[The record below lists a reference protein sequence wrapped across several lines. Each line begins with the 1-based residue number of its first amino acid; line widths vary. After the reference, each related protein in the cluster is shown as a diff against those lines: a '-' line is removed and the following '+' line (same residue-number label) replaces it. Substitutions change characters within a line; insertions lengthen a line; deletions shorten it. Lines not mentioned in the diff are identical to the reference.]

1 MWIMSLYGNIMYPDD
16 STNPESAKEKRA
28 ILGYPYGIPTSGAWT
43 NPWTYAAHPS
53 LMEFKGTP
61 LVPSS
66 VKSQKRRSD
75 IEPTVPAKKLLTE
88 EKMAAHLNNLHISS
102 DFTSHSSSN
111 DFEVESEMQLENEQP
126 SQYFVNMTQWDL
138 EQKLR
143 NAQRITVC
151 DEVKNLGMTDSILPK
166 VLLDKMENPCTALV
180 LWQPPTIL
188 QKLIVPQKDLPPE
201 QATDDEEEVDN
212 NNSSAVD
219 LNNFAMET
227 DI

>member
-1 MWIMSLYGNIMYPDD
+1 MSFYSNIMYPDD
-16 STNPESAKEKRA
+16 STNPESAREKRSV
-28 ILGYPYGIPTSGAWT
+28 LGFPYSMPTSGAWT

-53 LMEFKGTP
+53 LMEFKGAPVISTP
-61 LVPSS
+61 T
-66 VKSQKRRSD
+66 KTQKRRSG
-75 IEPTVPAKKLLTE
+75 IEPSVPVKRILTE

-102 DFTSHSSSN
+102 DFTSHSKAS
-111 DFEVESEMQLENEQP
+111 DYPTESEMQLDGEQP
-126 SQYFVNMTQWDL
+126 SQYLVNMSQWDL

-143 NAQRITVC
+143 NAQRITLC
-151 DEVKNLGMTDSILPK
+151 EQVKNLEKTDSIIPK
-166 VLLDKMENPCTALV
+166 VLLDKIENPCTALV

-188 QKLIVPQKDLPPE
+188 QRLIVPHKE
-201 QATDDEEEVDN
+201 QESASEDEDQVDN